1 VDMSGSLILR
11 KKYPLPKF
19 KELFLFLFIITFLG
33 NCTKEIISS
42 NNTPEFSFTVSYFN
56 YNNHTNKIF
65 FYTEIENITNVSFID
80 SVWVLLYN
88 EDGDEINSSE
98 LNPEY
103 PDSNFNSMISVYSSV
118 ITLNNLE
125 PDVYFVAFNMQ
136 DQLGNHFDSQSERR
150 YLTTNTNPVKPEIIG
165 YSIPG
170 TFALHPTEW
179 TILPI
184 ELYIFDENGL
194 EDILK
199 VEYKTLRIFN
209 GCNADNNNN
218 GIINEPIS
226 DNDYTNLG
234 FDDWLLIFNRFG
246 PNNIFIYTIE
256 IPMRPFDGSALID
269 SDGNVLPGFEATDCG
284 RTGDVFFKFQATD
297 NSDLTDSIEDIHIE
311 IIAP

>member
-1 VDMSGSLILR
+1 MSGSLILR
-11 KKYPLPKF
+11 KKRSLPKF
-19 KELFLFLFIITFLG
+19 KKLFIFIFIITFLG

-42 NNTPEFSFTVSYFN
+42 NNTSEFSFTVSYFN

-125 PDVYFVAFNMQ
+125 PDVYFAAFYMQ
-136 DQLGNHFDSQSERR
+136 DQLGNHFDSQSERK

-184 ELYIFDENGL
+184 ELHIFDENGL
-194 EDILK
+194 EDINR
-199 VEYKTLRIFN
+199 VEYKVMSDFDECTE
-209 GCNADNNNN
+209 DNNGDGVITSPVPDENYTN
-218 GIINEPIS
+218 Y
-226 DNDYTNLG
+226 DNDN
-234 FDDWLLIFNRFG
+234 WLFSHNGNFG
-246 PNNIFIYTIE
+246 PNNTFIYNVE
-256 IPMRPFDGSALID
+256 IPMRPFNGLALRD
-269 SDGNVLPGFEATDCG
+269 DDGNIILGNIDKDCG
-284 RTGDVFFKFQATD
+284 GTGDVSFMFQVTD
-297 NSDLTDSIEDIHIE
+297 RSGLTDIIEDIHIE
-311 IIAP
+311 IIKP

>member
-1 VDMSGSLILR
+1 MSGSLILR
-11 KKYPLPKF
+11 KKRSLPKF
-19 KELFLFLFIITFLG
+19 KKLFIFIFIITFLG

-42 NNTPEFSFTVSYFN
+42 NNTSEFSFTVSYFN

-103 PDSNFNSMISVYSSV
+103 PDSNFNLMISVYSSV

-136 DQLGNHFDSQSERR
+136 DQLGNHFDSQSERK

-179 TILPI
+179 TILPL
-184 ELYIFDENGL
+184 ELHVFDENGS
-194 EDILK
+194 EDISK
-199 VEYKTLRIFN
+199 VEYKTLRSFI
-209 GCNADNNNN
+209 GCDTDNNND
-218 GIINEPIS
+218 GMINESVS
-226 DNDYTNLG
+226 DTNYTNLG
-234 FDDWLLIFNRFG
+234 NNNWLLMFNSFG
-246 PNNIFIYTIE
+246 ANNIFIYTVE
-256 IPMRPFDGSALID
+256 IPMRPFDGSALTD
-269 SDGNVLPGFEATDCG
+269 SDGNVVPEFEASDCG
-284 RTGDVFFKFQATD
+284 RTGDVFIMFQATD
-297 NSDLTDSIEDIHIE
+297 RSGLTDSIEDIHIE

>member
-1 VDMSGSLILR
+1 MGMSDSLILR
-11 KKYPLPKF
+11 KKHPLPKF
-19 KELFLFLFIITFLG
+19 KKLFIFIFIITFLG

-42 NNTPEFSFTVSYFN
+42 NNTSEFSFTISYFN
-56 YNNHTNKIF
+56 YNNHTNNIF
-65 FYTEIENITNVSFID
+65 FYTEIENITDFSSID
-80 SVWVLLYN
+80 SVWVILYN
-88 EDGDEINSSE
+88 EDGEEINSSE

-103 PDSNFNSMISVYSSV
+103 PDRNLNSMMSVYSSV
-118 ITLNNLE
+118 FSLNNLE
-125 PDVYFVAFNMQ
+125 PDVYFVTFNMQ
-136 DQLGNHFDSQSERR
+136 DQLGNNFDSETERK
-150 YLTTNTNPVKPEIIG
+150 YLTTYTEPVQPAIIG
-165 YSIPG
+165 YSILE
-170 TFALHPTEW
+170 TFVLHPTEW

-184 ELYIFDENGL
+184 ELHVFDENGL
-194 EDILK
+194 ENISK
-199 VEYKTLRIFN
+199 VEYETLRMFN

-284 RTGDVFFKFQATD
+284 RTGDVFFKFQTTD
-297 NSDLTDSIEDIHIE
+297 SSGLIDSIEDIHIE
-311 IIAP
+311 IIEP

>member
-1 VDMSGSLILR
+1 MFSSLILG
-11 KKYPLPKF
+11 KKHPLPKF
-19 KELFLFLFIITFLG
+19 KELFIFIFIITFLG

-42 NNTPEFSFTVSYFN
+42 NNMSDFSFTVSYFN

-65 FYTEIENITNVSFID
+65 FYSEIENITNVSSID

-88 EDGDEINSSE
+88 EDGEEINSSE

-125 PDVYFVAFNMQ
+125 PDVYFAAFNMQ
-136 DQLGNHFDSQSERR
+136 DQLGNYFDSKSAEKF
-150 YLTTNTNPVKPEIIG
+150 LTTNIDPIKPNIIE
-165 YSIPG
+165 YSVPE
-170 TFALHPTEW
+170 TFILHPTEW

-184 ELYIFDENGL
+184 ELYVIDENGL
-194 EDILK
+194 EDISK
-199 VEYKTLRIFN
+199 VEYETLRIFN

-246 PNNIFIYTIE
+246 PNNIFIYRVE
-256 IPMRPFDGSALID
+256 IPMRPFDGSALTD
-269 SDGNVLPGFEATDCG
+269 SDANVVPGFEATDCG

-297 NSDLTDSIEDIHIE
+297 NSGLTDSINDIHIE
-311 IIAP
+311 IIEP

>member
-1 VDMSGSLILR
+1 MDMSGSLILR
-11 KKYPLPKF
+11 KKLSLPKF
-19 KELFLFLFIITFLG
+19 KKLFIFIFIITFLG

-65 FYTEIENITNVSFID
+65 FYTEIENITNVSSID

-103 PDSNFNSMISVYSSV
+103 PDSNFNSTISVYSSV

-125 PDVYFVAFNMQ
+125 PDVYFAVFNMQ
-136 DQLGNHFDSQSERR
+136 DQLGNHFDSKSTRK
-150 YLTTNTNPVKPEIIG
+150 YLTTNTDPIKPEIIE
-165 YSIPG
+165 YSVPE
-170 TFALHPTEW
+170 TFVLHPTEW

-184 ELYIFDENGL
+184 ELHVFDENGL
-194 EDILK
+194 EDMNR

-209 GCNADNNNN
+209 DCSEDNNGD
-218 GIINEPIS
+218 GIIDAFIPD
-226 DNDYTNLG
+226 DNYTNLG
-234 FDDWLLIFNRFG
+234 FEDWLLIFNRFG
-246 PNNIFIYTIE
+246 PNNIFIYNIE

-269 SDGNVLPGFEATDCG
+269 SDGNVVPGFEATDCG
-284 RTGDVFFKFQATD
+284 KTGDVLFQFIITD
-297 NSDLTDSIEDIHIE
+297 QSDLEDSIEDIHIK
-311 IIAP
+311 IIEP

>member
-1 VDMSGSLILR
+1 M
-11 KKYPLPKF
+11 KN
-19 KELFLFLFIITFLG
+19 LFLFIFIITFLG

-42 NNTPEFSFTVSYFN
+42 KDTSEFSFTVSYFN

-65 FYTEIENITNVSFID
+65 FYTEIEKITNVSFID

-103 PDSNFNSMISVYSSV
+103 PDSNFNSMISIFSSI
-118 ITLNNLE
+118 ITLNNIE
-125 PDVYFVAFNMQ
+125 PDVYFAAFNMK
-136 DQLGNHFDSQSERR
+136 DQLGNHFDSKSERK
-150 YLTTNTNPVKPEIIG
+150 YLTTYTEPIKPEIIG
-165 YSIPG
+165 YSIPN
-170 TFALHPTEW
+170 TFVLHPTEW

-184 ELYIFDENGL
+184 ELHVFDENGL
-194 EDILK
+194 ENISK
-199 VEYKTLRIFN
+199 VEYETLRMFN

-246 PNNIFIYTIE
+246 PNNIFIYAIE

>member
-1 VDMSGSLILR
+1 M
-11 KKYPLPKF
+11 KN
-19 KELFLFLFIITFLG
+19 LFLFIFIITFLG

-42 NNTPEFSFTVSYFN
+42 KDTSEFSFTVSYFN

-65 FYTEIENITNVSFID
+65 FYTEIEKITNVSFID

-103 PDSNFNSMISVYSSV
+103 PDSNFNSMISIFSSI
-118 ITLNNLE
+118 ITLNNIE
-125 PDVYFVAFNMQ
+125 PDVYFAAFNMK
-136 DQLGNHFDSQSERR
+136 DQLGNHFDSKSERK
-150 YLTTNTNPVKPEIIG
+150 YLTTYTEPIKPEIIG
-165 YSIPG
+165 YSIPN
-170 TFALHPTEW
+170 TFVLHPTEW

-184 ELYIFDENGL
+184 ELHVFDENGL
-194 EDILK
+194 ENISK
-199 VEYKTLRIFN
+199 VEYETLRIFN

>member
-1 VDMSGSLILR
+1 MSGSLILR
-11 KKYPLPKF
+11 KKHSLPKF
-19 KELFLFLFIITFLG
+19 KEIFIFIFIITFLG

-42 NNTPEFSFTVSYFN
+42 NNTSEFSFTVSYFN

-98 LNPEY
+98 LNLEY

-136 DQLGNHFDSQSERR
+136 DQLGNHFDSQSERK

-184 ELYIFDENGL
+184 ELHIFDENGL

-209 GCNADNNNN
+209 GCDADNNND

-269 SDGNVLPGFEATDCG
+269 SVGNVEPGFEATDCG

-311 IIAP
+311 IIEP